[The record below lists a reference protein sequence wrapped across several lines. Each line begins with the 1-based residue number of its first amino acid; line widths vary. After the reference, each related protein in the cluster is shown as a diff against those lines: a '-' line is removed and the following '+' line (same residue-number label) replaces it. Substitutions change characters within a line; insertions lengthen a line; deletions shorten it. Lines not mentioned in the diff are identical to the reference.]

1 MLLGC
6 FLYLV
11 GLGFHFSSVLATHR
25 RNEARIAQEIGLMK
39 LEMEEMR
46 EKTRKGD

>member
-11 GLGFHFSSVLATHR
+11 GLGFHFSSVLATRR